1 MYLERHVYS
10 YVERMMKQFKVLL
23 ITGSRQVGKSTM
35 LKEKLL
41 PDYDYVVLDDYSEL
55 DMAKNDPA
63 LFIKNHKLPFIIDE
77 VQRAPELFLQLKYI
91 VDQAA
96 DKGKIILTGSQ
107 SYKLLKH
114 ASDSLAGRVCII
126 DMASLSMREK
136 YRIDFNTAFLPTQ
149 DYVDS
154 RSSNLKP
161 YEDLWKH
168 IQRGSMPELYN
179 EEIEWESFYR
189 SYIRTYLERDVAE
202 LINTNN
208 LLKFNNFMKCLAAR
222 TGELVNA
229 DAIARDVG
237 VTVKTIQDWLSIL
250 ESSGIIRLIHSYEN
264 NITNR
269 TVKTPKVYFMDTGL
283 VCYLVGW
290 TSPQVAM
297 NGAMNGALFENFVIS
312 EVIKS
317 YYNAGHDAQNLYFYR
332 DKDQREIDLVI
343 EKDGVLY
350 PVEIKKSSRPSLDM
364 AKSFAVLNK
373 IPGKTVGTGC
383 ILCQCE
389 KKAFLSD
396 TVMALPIEYL

>member
-1 MYLERHVYS
+1 MS
-10 YVERMMKQFKVLL
+10 
-23 ITGSRQVGKSTM
+23 
-35 LKEKLL
+35 
-41 PDYDYVVLDDYSEL
+41 
-55 DMAKNDPA
+55 
-63 LFIKNHKLPFIIDE
+63 
-77 VQRAPELFLQLKYI
+77 
-91 VDQAA
+91 
-96 DKGKIILTGSQ
+96 KIIVSP
-107 SYKLLKH
+107 S
-114 ASDSLAGRVCII
+114 I
-126 DMASLSMREK
+126 LSA
-136 YRIDFNTAFLPTQ
+136 DFAN
-149 DYVDS
+149 
-154 RSSNLKP
+154 
-161 YEDLWKH
+161 
-168 IQRGSMPELYN
+168 
-179 EEIEWESFYR
+179 
-189 SYIRTYLERDVAE
+189 LERDIKDLSAVGKLNE
-202 LINTNN
+202 FYDFLVY
-208 LLKFNNFMKCLAAR
+208 MAAR
-222 TGELVNA
+222 TAQELKY
-229 DAIARDVG
+229 DEISKQVG
-237 VTVKTIQDWLSIL
+237 VSSPTIKSWVSIL
-250 ESSGIIRLIHSYEN
+250 ERSGIIFILHPYYLKVTDRLI
-264 NITNR
+264 
-269 TVKTPKVYFMDTGL
+269 KTPKVYFMDTGL